1 MRRDCWGRG
10 FRPKRLRRRKGKVI
24 VEDFATLPDYL
35 APGLDVVL
43 VGINPSLPSVRSGH
57 YFANPRNRF
66 WRALN
71 ASGIVGAEL
80 SPELDRTLPE
90 YGFGFTDLV
99 KRASAQASDLKAGDF
114 RKGCP
119 LVQKKLL
126 AYQPRIACFH
136 GLTGYRAFLKYG
148 EGCNAGAELGLQSRT
163 IGETRLFVVP
173 NPSPANAQYSV
184 QVLTEWYRNLGRLRD
199 ELANGG
205 G

>member
-1 MRRDCWGRG
+1 MTAG
-10 FRPKRLRRRKGKVI
+10 
-24 VEDFATLPDYL
+24 DFATLPDYL

-43 VGINPSLPSVRSGH
+43 VGINPSLPSVQTGH

-71 ASGIVGAEL
+71 ASEIVGAEL

-99 KRASAQASDLKAGDF
+99 KRASAQASDLKARDF
-114 RKGCP
+114 TKGCP
-119 LVQKKLL
+119 LVRKKLL

-148 EGCNAGAELGLQSRT
+148 EGCNEGAELGPQPRM

-184 QVLTEWYRNLGRLRD
+184 EVLTEWYRQLGRLRD